1 MMYYLPWALLVVAS
15 LGVSVAAF
23 FWGLK
28 SGQFSDQ
35 TRARYLP
42 LRGEM
47 LGSGMKSP
55 SKPRPEVYLLLGILS
70 LGCLIL
76 AFTLFLALSSRPSGG

>member
-1 MMYYLPWALLVVAS
+1 MYYLPWVFLVVAS
-15 LGVSVAAF
+15 LWVSLAAF

-35 TRARYLP
+35 TRARFLP
-42 LRGEM
+42 LRDEAI
-47 LGSGMKSP
+47 SP
-55 SKPRPEVYLLLGILS
+55 GLKNPPQPSLEVYLLLGILG

-76 AFTLFLALSSRPSGG
+76 AFTLFLALSSQPSGG

>member
-1 MMYYLPWALLVVAS
+1 MYYLPWVFLVVAS
-15 LGVSVAAF
+15 LWVSLAAF

-42 LRGEM
+42 LRDECPSPA
-47 LGSGMKSP
+47 LKNP
-55 SKPRPEVYLLLGILS
+55 SKAGPEVYLLFAILS

-76 AFTLFLALSSRPSGG
+76 AFTLFLALGSYSQGR

>member
-1 MMYYLPWALLVVAS
+1 MYYLPWVFLVVAS
-15 LGVSVAAF
+15 LWVSLAAF

-42 LRGEM
+42 LRDECLSPG
-47 LGSGMKSP
+47 LKNP
-55 SKPRPEVYLLLGILS
+55 SKPGPEVYLLFGILG

-76 AFTLFLALSSRPSGG
+76 AFTLFLAVSSHSSGG